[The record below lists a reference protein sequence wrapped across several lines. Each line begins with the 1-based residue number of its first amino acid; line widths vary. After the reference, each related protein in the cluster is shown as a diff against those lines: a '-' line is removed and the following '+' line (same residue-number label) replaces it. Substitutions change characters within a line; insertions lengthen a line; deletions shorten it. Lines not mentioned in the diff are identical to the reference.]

1 MVSEPKSPFN
11 RPPETLLGH
20 GVNFRQLSG
29 MPFIAQP
36 LPRSMSTLRMMR
48 SLGEIENY
56 RSQMEVPEVPKDPC
70 LLLDMCIRQ
79 WNKLNKVQLA
89 GAHTAGCGKE
99 DRKAIHL
106 WFHQI
111 ASPWCDK
118 LGHTS
123 PSTCLDFIVPEP
135 ETQYNKDTKHRM
147 LEAWL
152 AWVLVQQSEKEILAM
167 IPDFMLFLRLLC
179 KVYHTQ
185 GPEYH
190 GPCRRSAAFGGGF
203 RLAAA
208 APGHMHGGSKENQP
222 LEPGDK
228 FDSGAHARS
237 RSMTGI
243 SLKKMSRRNNHCKH
257 PAVSEPPALCSQMMR
272 LTNCHDEVLSPGT
285 LAKNLLKPRMVC
297 MHVTCYFTFK
307 QLEKFISE
315 QGHDHPLTNADER
328 AVSKVSVRFFLYYYS
343 PFRASE
349 RLARMLAA
357 QQSWIW
363 VSFTNRCTKPT
374 IWFFKFKS

>member
-1 MVSEPKSPFN
+1 
-11 RPPETLLGH
+11 
-20 GVNFRQLSG
+20 
-29 MPFIAQP
+29 
-36 LPRSMSTLRMMR
+36 
-48 SLGEIENY
+48 
-56 RSQMEVPEVPKDPC
+56 
-70 LLLDMCIRQ
+70 
-79 WNKLNKVQLA
+79 
-89 GAHTAGCGKE
+89 
-99 DRKAIHL
+99 
-106 WFHQI
+106 
-111 ASPWCDK
+111 
-118 LGHTS
+118 
-123 PSTCLDFIVPEP
+123 
-135 ETQYNKDTKHRM
+135 
-147 LEAWL
+147 
-152 AWVLVQQSEKEILAM
+152 M
-167 IPDFMLFLRLLC
+167 IPDFMLFRRLLC

-208 APGHMHGGSKENQP
+208 ATGHMHGGSKENQP

-272 LTNCHDEVLSPGT
+272 LTNCHDKVLSPGT

-315 QGHDHPLTNADER
+315 QMR
-328 AVSKVSVRFFLYYYS
+328 MSV
-343 PFRASE
+343 PFRKCRCDSFCTITVLSE
-349 RLARMLAA
+349 PVQVGSHDCSTAELDLG
-357 QQSWIW
+357 
-363 VSFTNRCTKPT
+363 
-374 IWFFKFKS
+374 

>member
-106 WFHQI
+106 WFRQI

-152 AWVLVQQSEKEILAM
+152 AWVLVQQSEEILAM
-167 IPDFMLFLRLLC
+167 IPDFMLFLRMLC
-179 KVYHTQ
+179 KVYHTRGQ
-185 GPEYH
+185 STMVHADDRFWWRISLSCSSNWPYAWRLQRESTVGTRGQVRFRGTCQVPINDRNILKEDEPTEQSLQA
-190 GPCRRSAAFGGGF
+190 PCSVRATCSVQPDDEVDQLPRRGLVPWNLG
-203 RLAAA
+203 
-208 APGHMHGGSKENQP
+208 Q
-222 LEPGDK
+222 EPVETTDGV
-228 FDSGAHARS
+228 HARDLLLHLQAAREVHLRT
-237 RSMTGI
+237 RS
-243 SLKKMSRRNNHCKH
+243 
-257 PAVSEPPALCSQMMR
+257 
-272 LTNCHDEVLSPGT
+272 
-285 LAKNLLKPRMVC
+285 
-297 MHVTCYFTFK
+297 
-307 QLEKFISE
+307 
-315 QGHDHPLTNADER
+315 
-328 AVSKVSVRFFLYYYS
+328 
-343 PFRASE
+343 
-349 RLARMLAA
+349 
-357 QQSWIW
+357 
-363 VSFTNRCTKPT
+363 
-374 IWFFKFKS
+374 

>member
-20 GVNFRQLSG
+20 GVNFQQLSG

-70 LLLDMCIRQ
+70 LLLDMCTWQ

-111 ASPWCDK
+111 ASPWCDR

-123 PSTCLDFIVPEP
+123 PSTCLNFIVPEP

-167 IPDFMLFLRLLC
+167 IPDFMLFRRLLC

-203 RLAAA
+203 RSAAA
-208 APGHMHGGSKENQP
+208 ATGHMQTEQSLQAPCSVRATCSVQP
-222 LEPGDK
+222 DDEVDQLPRRGLVPWNLGQEPVETTDGV
-228 FDSGAHARS
+228 HARGLLLQLQAA
-237 RSMTGI
+237 R
-243 SLKKMSRRNNHCKH
+243 
-257 PAVSEPPALCSQMMR
+257 
-272 LTNCHDEVLSPGT
+272 EVHL
-285 LAKNLLKPRMVC
+285 R
-297 MHVTCYFTFK
+297 
-307 QLEKFISE
+307 
-315 QGHDHPLTNADER
+315 TNADER

-343 PFRASE
+343 PFRASTGW
-349 RLARMLAA
+349 LA
-357 QQSWIW
+357 
-363 VSFTNRCTKPT
+363 
-374 IWFFKFKS
+374 

>member
-11 RPPETLLGH
+11 PPPETLLGH
-20 GVNFRQLSG
+20 GVNFQQYLMG
-29 MPFIAQP
+29 LPFIAQP

-111 ASPWCDK
+111 ASPWCDR

-167 IPDFMLFLRLLC
+167 IPDIHAVPHVRATCSVQPDDEVDQL
-179 KVYHTQ
+179 
-185 GPEYH
+185 P
-190 GPCRRSAAFGGGF
+190 RRGLVPWNLG
-203 RLAAA
+203 
-208 APGHMHGGSKENQP
+208 Q
-222 LEPGDK
+222 EPVETTDGL
-228 FDSGAHARS
+228 HARDLLLHLQAA
-237 RSMTGI
+237 R
-243 SLKKMSRRNNHCKH
+243 
-257 PAVSEPPALCSQMMR
+257 
-272 LTNCHDEVLSPGT
+272 EVHL
-285 LAKNLLKPRMVC
+285 R
-297 MHVTCYFTFK
+297 
-307 QLEKFISE
+307 
-315 QGHDHPLTNADER
+315 TNADER

-343 PFRASE
+343 PFRASTGW
-349 RLARMLAA
+349 LA
-357 QQSWIW
+357 
-363 VSFTNRCTKPT
+363 
-374 IWFFKFKS
+374 